1 MMCFSQDNY
10 YRQPQDA
17 AAHLMKLGKEVSI
30 ALNAPVLYSP
40 SWGIDITNK
49 IKKLAEDIWD
59 SIMTSQKITGPKMAQ
74 WEKQKDIITGA
85 IMKHYQKLLDSNKFR
100 ACITTILNKITK
112 WIYPFEQ
119 PPGTTNM
126 WINTQIDHL
135 EPRCFKTMHSA
146 ELFTDCLVF
155 LDSTLMETGVNT
167 TATA

>member
-112 WIYPFEQ
+112 WIYPFKQ